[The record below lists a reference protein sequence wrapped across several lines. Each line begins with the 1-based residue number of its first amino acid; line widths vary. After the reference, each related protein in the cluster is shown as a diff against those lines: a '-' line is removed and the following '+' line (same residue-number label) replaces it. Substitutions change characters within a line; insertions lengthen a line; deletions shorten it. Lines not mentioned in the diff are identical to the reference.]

1 VLRGGADVVFVSS
14 GLMTMRALLAADE
27 LAKHRVDAAVVH
39 TPTLK
44 PFDAD
49 TVLAEVDSDRLA
61 VTLENHTVVGGCSR
75 RSPPRRCGAECTAPS
90 RRWRCPTSSSPRGR
104 CRRCTT
110 VMDCPRSASSH
121 RCSNGCKI
129 DVDIQMLTL
138 EERSMSVEAPSL
150 LRLEKTSLREQ
161 ALTALRRAITTGQL
175 SPGTH
180 LVETDLSDALQISR
194 GTLRE
199 AMRQLQQE
207 GLISAG
213 ARGRL
218 SVRHLDTKEIKDIF
232 DVRAALESLAAS
244 ELAGRSDRAD
254 AVAQLREAVA
264 EMMASW
270 AASNLEDRAA
280 SNLEDRIEADL
291 KFHRTMCHLTG
302 NETLLHSWSSLEGS
316 IRMSIMFAGMDRA
329 LKNMDVKRHSDIV
342 DAIESGDVAK
352 AAATVRDHMAG
363 AATVLV
369 DGAA

>member
-1 VLRGGADVVFVSS
+1 
-14 GLMTMRALLAADE
+14 
-27 LAKHRVDAAVVH
+27 
-39 TPTLK
+39 
-44 PFDAD
+44 
-49 TVLAEVDSDRLA
+49 
-61 VTLENHTVVGGCSR
+61 
-75 RSPPRRCGAECTAPS
+75 
-90 RRWRCPTSSSPRGR
+90 
-104 CRRCTT
+104 
-110 VMDCPRSASSH
+110 
-121 RCSNGCKI
+121 
-129 DVDIQMLTL
+129 
-138 EERSMSVEAPSL
+138 MSVEASSL

-175 SPGTH
+175 TPGTH
-180 LVETDLSDALQISR
+180 LVETELSEALQISR

-218 SVRHLDTKEIKDIF
+218 SVRHLDAKEIKNIF
-232 DVRAALESLAAS
+232 DVRAALESLAAQD
-244 ELAGRSDRAD
+244 LAGREDRTA
-254 AVAQLREAVA
+254 AVA
-264 EMMASW
+264 ELRKAVADMEKW
-270 AASNLEDRAA
+270 AA

-316 IRMSIMFAGMDRA
+316 IRMSIMFAGVDRA
-329 LKNMDVKRHSDIV
+329 LKNMDAKRHSDIV
-342 DAIESGDVAK
+342 DAIESGDADT